1 MLSLEP
7 CPMLIM
13 AMTAATPMMM
23 PSILRKERILLL
35 ATALIE
41 TLIRLSMFII
51 RQWVVAGLQV
61 PRLPI

>member
-41 TLIRLSMFII
+41 TLTRLSMFII